1 MVIIT
6 LSLKMLLGLRIFS
19 GNFYLCSYPDGGVT
33 LSLKM
38 LFPVISINCVP
49 VQSVARVMVSFKMLF
64 PVATSNCLIT
74 GVCHNYCPAV
84 VKMFKKII
92 EKIASPIVFYKS
104 FKFKYER

>member
-1 MVIIT
+1 MCP
-6 LSLKMLLGLRIFS
+6 
-19 GNFYLCSYPDGGVT
+19 YLVSGVT

-49 VQSVARVMVSFKMLF
+49 VQSVAIVMVSFKMLF

-84 VKMFKKII
+84 VKII
-92 EKIASPIVFYKS
+92 EKIAGPIVFYKS